1 MAELQCYADWCA
13 QNHDIWEVRSEKLRE
28 SEESTIVQPVVED
41 ASYDERFS
49 TLFPLSLPVSLV
61 EARSLEPGPLPAL
74 TSPGVPQTPITPLT
88 PRKARLSGVEPSTPL
103 FVESPS
109 AKAIRAVYHANLLD
123 SRFRPALNLGH
134 TSGWTR
140 GVPIPGL
147 QPSTAYLNQRRSS
160 SPGLV
165 ASGW

>member
-1 MAELQCYADWCA
+1 LQCYADWCA

-28 SEESTIVQPVVED
+28 SEESTIIQPVVED

-74 TSPGVPQTPITPLT
+74 TSASPGVPLTPATPLT
-88 PRKARLSGVEPSTPL
+88 PHKARLSGVEPQTPL
-103 FVESPS
+103 FAESPS
-109 AKAIRAVYHANLLD
+109 AKAIRAVYHANLLE

-160 SPGLV
+160 SPGVV

>member
-1 MAELQCYADWCA
+1 M
-13 QNHDIWEVRSEKLRE
+13 RSEKLLE

-74 TSPGVPQTPITPLT
+74 TSPNVPATPLTPLT
-88 PRKARLSGVEPSTPL
+88 PRKARLSGVEPQTPL
-103 FVESPS
+103 FAESPS

-147 QPSTAYLNQRRSS
+147 QPCTAYLEQRRSS

-165 ASGW
+165 GTGW